1 MKNRWLAT
9 LVVATAF
16 TTPLLA
22 HAGTTKSEWKL
33 TRQCAVST
41 DLVAFGA
48 SPAECWTVEKK
59 GTINTFG
66 EYHKFGSNRQF
77 IIVSLYLAG
86 HNTVWNRNDP
96 KAALTAATQFLED
109 QDAVLSRS
117 KEITVP
123 ISLWVKRAKSYD
135 LKTNSYGNGCF
146 AFVSTGGSKGGRS
159 SYMLG
164 AIACNRDGS
173 PMTLE
178 QRQTISQSIKIK
190 HPMYKAPRNTF

>member
-9 LVVATAF
+9 LALATAF
-16 TTPLLA
+16 ATPLLA

-48 SPAECWTVEKK
+48 SPAECWTVEKR

-86 HNTVWNRNDP
+86 HNTVWRRNDP
-96 KAALTAATQFLED
+96 NAALTAATQFLED

-117 KEITVP
+117 KERTVP

>member
-16 TTPLLA
+16 TAPLLA

-86 HNTVWNRNDP
+86 HNTVWRRNDP

>member
-48 SPAECWTVEKK
+48 SPAACWTVEKK

-86 HNTVWNRNDP
+86 HNTVWSRNDP

>member
-9 LVVATAF
+9 LALATACVA
-16 TTPLLA
+16 PLLL
-22 HAGTTKSEWKL
+22 HAGTTKSECKETL
-33 TRQCAVST
+33 DCAVST
-41 DLVAFGA
+41 NLTAFDA
-48 SPAECWTVEKK
+48 SPAGCWTVEKK

-66 EYHKFGSNRQF
+66 EYHKFGSNKQF

-86 HNTVWNRNDP
+86 HNTVWRKNDP
-96 KAALTAATQFLED
+96 KTALTAATGFFEE

-117 KEITVP
+117 KERTVP
-123 ISLWVKRAKSYD
+123 ISLWVIRAKSYD

-146 AFVSTGGSKGGRS
+146 VFVSTGGSKGGRS
-159 SYMLG
+159 FYMLG

-178 QRQTISQSIKIK
+178 QRQTISQSIRIK
-190 HPMYKAPRNTF
+190 HPTYKVPRNTY

>member
-1 MKNRWLAT
+1 MKNRWLAA

-16 TTPLLA
+16 TNPLLA

-48 SPAECWTVEKK
+48 SAAECWTVEKK
-59 GTINTFG
+59 VTINTFG

-77 IIVSLYLAG
+77 IIVSLYFAG
-86 HNTVWNRNDP
+86 HNTVWSKNDP

-117 KEITVP
+117 KERTVP

-135 LKTNSYGNGCF
+135 LKTNNYGNECF
-146 AFVSTGGSKGGRS
+146 AFVSKGGSKGGRS